1 MDYVYVLYFTKTCT
15 SVCGVESYIKVELK
29 TPLGQNIGIM

>member
-1 MDYVYVLYFTKTCT
+1 MYTVLTYT
-15 SVCGVESYIKVELK
+15 SECGVESYIQIELK